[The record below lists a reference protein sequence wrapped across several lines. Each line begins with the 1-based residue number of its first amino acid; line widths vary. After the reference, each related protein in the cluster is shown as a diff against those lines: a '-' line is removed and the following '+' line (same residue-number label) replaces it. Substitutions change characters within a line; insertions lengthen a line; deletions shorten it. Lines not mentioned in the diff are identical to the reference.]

1 MRINQTTILIG
12 IFGIVFIFFFG
23 VSSIITIQQPDIVS
37 VENNQIENE
46 PVSTITSIVEESTTT
61 TTITTLPL
69 LQETEQDFILPDS
82 DGANIETSE
91 IAIFASDD
99 ELEKNKF
106 IPEINLNEGCRLTS
120 AEDNGLL
127 WNTPQA
133 INAYNSDFFNFSLS
147 VQSEVALDVNCL
159 ANLISTILN
168 DQRGWRS
175 VEDKP
180 FHIVDESDADFNII
194 FATPNIVDELCYPLQ
209 TNGYYSCRNGNNVVI
224 NYFRW
229 MSGAEDFGTD
239 LATYRLYLINH
250 EVGHFLGWGHVGCP
264 AQGALAPL
272 MMQQSV
278 TTNGCIPNGWPL
290 YERLNSIY
298 QIFND

>member
-1 MRINQTTILIG
+1 VRINQTTILIG

-23 VSSIITIQQPDIVS
+23 VSSIITIQQPDIDS

-46 PVSTITSIVEESTTT
+46 SVSTITPIVEKSTTT
-61 TTITTLPL
+61 TTTTTLPL
-69 LQETEQDFILPDS
+69 LQETGQDFILPDS
-82 DGANIETSE
+82 DGAIIETSE

-106 IPEINLNEGCRLTS
+106 IPGINLNQGCRLTS

-133 INAYNSDFFNFSLS
+133 INAYNSAYFNFSLS

-168 DQRGWRS
+168 DKRGWRS

-180 FHIVDESDADFNII
+180 FHIVNESDADFNII

-209 TNGYYSCRNGNNVVI
+209 TNGYYSCRNGKNVVI

-229 MSGAEDFGTD
+229 MSGAEDFDTD

-290 YERLNSIY
+290 YERLNNIY